1 MGGGAQGEEGGVDD
15 RFLTELLHS
24 LPTRRLRLA
33 LVERLVAAKRE
44 VALIAR
50 LVPAARR
57 EEPPE
62 EWLARQ
68 ARLDER
74 DELIRTY
81 RCRSRGRQ

>member
-1 MGGGAQGEEGGVDD
+1 MGSGAQDEEGGVDD
-15 RFLTELLHS
+15 PFLAELLHS

-33 LVERLVAAKRE
+33 LIERLVAAKRE
-44 VALIAR
+44 AALIAR

-62 EWLARQ
+62 KWLARQ
-68 ARLDER
+68 ARLDGC

-81 RCRSRGRQ
+81 RCSSRGRQ